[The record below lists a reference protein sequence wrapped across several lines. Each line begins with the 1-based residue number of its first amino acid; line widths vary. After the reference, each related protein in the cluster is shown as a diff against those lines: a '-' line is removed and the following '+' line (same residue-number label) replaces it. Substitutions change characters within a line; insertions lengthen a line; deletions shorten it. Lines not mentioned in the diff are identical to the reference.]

1 MSPRSITIPFLALIL
16 GVPLFQAVWE
26 LAREGRVQALEIS
39 ASLEAEKLR
48 AFDRALREASLI
60 HREVSPW
67 YQWLLL
73 KAFGR
78 GNEKTIVGRD
88 GWLHYADD
96 LDVLTS
102 SGFLE
107 RDWTPV
113 DCIADVRDQLAA
125 RGIELL
131 VVPVPPKSM
140 LVPERLSRWT
150 QGFGAIHQPD
160 IEHFHSLLQ
169 ARGVHALDLR
179 ELLGTM
185 KSAMEACY
193 LVRDTHWTPRAMVAV
208 ARRLGEEISMILGL
222 STELSAPVPSRL
234 ETVRG
239 RGDLVEMLRL
249 PPGVQAFPAMEV
261 ELERPLEL
269 PEGGVSDP
277 SAPVLLIGDS
287 FTRVFSDPSL
297 GLGEGAGLGEQ
308 LAAHLHQSIDVIAL
322 AGGGARAVREALAR
336 RSNLAAD
343 QGGLAGKRLVVWE
356 FALRDLAAAPEVWER
371 VELGPAPSESLPA
384 QGSNL
389 LIEAELAAVVPLPE
403 TFDYAFGLAVFGW
416 RVRKVLEGECES
428 TMVWVAHPV
437 VEDYRATADARL
449 AVGERWTL
457 RLEPIEAHYDLE
469 TTSWFRHRDMDVRAA
484 IWFPVARTAVQ

>member
-1 MSPRSITIPFLALIL
+1 MSPRSITIPFLALIV
-16 GVPLFQAVWE
+16 GVPSFQAVWE

-39 ASLEAEKLR
+39 ASLEAERLR

-73 KAFGR
+73 EAFGR
-78 GNEKTIVGRD
+78 GNEKTIVGLD

-102 SGFLE
+102 GGFLD

-113 DCIADVRDQLAA
+113 DCIADLRDQLAA

-150 QGFGAIHQPD
+150 RDLSAIHQPD
-160 IEHFHSLLQ
+160 IERFQSLLQ
-169 ARGVHALDLR
+169 ARGVRALDLR
-179 ELLGTM
+179 ALLDTL
-185 KSAMEACY
+185 KSATESCY
-193 LVRDTHWTPRAMVAV
+193 LARDTHWTPRAMAEV
-208 ARRLGEEISMILGL
+208 ARRLGVEISTILGL
-222 STELSAPVPSRL
+222 SADVSVPVPSRL
-234 ETVRG
+234 ETVRA

-249 PPGVQAFPAMEV
+249 PRGREVFPAMEV

-277 SAPVLLIGDS
+277 AAPVLLIGDS
-287 FTRVFSDPSL
+287 FTRAFSDPAL

-308 LAAHLHQSIDVIAL
+308 LAAHLHQSLDVIAL

-336 RSNLAAD
+336 RSSLAAD

-356 FALRDLAAAPEVWER
+356 FALRDLGAGPEVWER
-371 VELGPAPSESLPA
+371 VELGPAATGSIPA
-384 QGSNL
+384 QSSSL
-389 LIEAELAAVVPLPE
+389 LIDAELAAVVPLPE

-449 AVGERWTL
+449 AVGERWL
-457 RLEPIEAHYDLE
+457 LKLEPIEAHYDLE
-469 TTSWFRHRDMDVRAA
+469 TTSWFRHHDMDVRAA
-484 IWFPVARTAVQ
+484 IWFPVARTPVQ